1 MGQLW
6 SFEFQKIVGRKLIRV
21 GLLAY
26 GVLILIILSNSRV
39 DFLDI
44 FDQNGRHLHGK
55 EALEQAML
63 NEPEILILDEPT
75 AGLDP
80 KERVRFRNLISS
92 FSKDKIVLLSTHIV
106 SDVEYIADK
115 IFLMKEGQ
123 ILKEGTPEEITA
135 QMNGLVWECEVDEKR
150 AAELEYR
157 YTIVNMKK
165 KNGAIELR
173 IVSDTKPDE
182 AAISVDAALEDM
194 YLYYFKEDG
203 NEAIME
209 F

>member
-1 MGQLW
+1 MKELMQNLSGGNQ
-6 SFEFQKIVGRKLIRV
+6 QK
-21 GLLAY
+21 
-26 GVLILIILSNSRV
+26 VLIARWLLTHP
-39 DFLDI
+39 D
-44 FDQNGRHLHGK
+44 
-55 EALEQAML
+55 
-63 NEPEILILDEPT
+63 ILILDEPT

-182 AAISVDAALEDM
+182 AAISVDATLEDM

>member
-1 MGQLW
+1 
-6 SFEFQKIVGRKLIRV
+6 
-21 GLLAY
+21 
-26 GVLILIILSNSRV
+26 
-39 DFLDI
+39 
-44 FDQNGRHLHGK
+44 
-55 EALEQAML
+55 
-63 NEPEILILDEPT
+63 
-75 AGLDP
+75 
-80 KERVRFRNLISS
+80 
-92 FSKDKIVLLSTHIV
+92 
-106 SDVEYIADK
+106 
-115 IFLMKEGQ
+115 
-123 ILKEGTPEEITA
+123 
-135 QMNGLVWECEVDEKR
+135 MNGLVWECEVDEKR